1 MKKFTHVFLMLFL
14 LFVIAKMGLAS
25 DAILIKNGT
34 IVPIKGGSNM
44 VGDLLIENGKI
55 SQIGKNIP
63 APTGAAVI
71 DASGKFVYPGLVA
84 VMTAVGVTGYPR
96 AGNDTDEVGTSTPQM
111 DPYDAI
117 NPEDD
122 CIEVTRVGGVTTV
135 QTVSGSRSV
144 INGKSVILHLGGTL
158 AEDMIAKRYVAQIFN
173 MSAIE
178 QNKYPSTRP
187 GVVSYLRTKLNQA
200 KDYAKKQNEKDQK
213 SEKRKK
219 SGNDKENFSKR
230 DLAMEALVPVVTGK
244 VPALFITNNEVTI
257 RNALAIIEE
266 YNLKGIIRASV
277 GILKYA
283 DRIAKANIPVI
294 WAGTESL
301 PQRWEPHDLNFH
313 TAAVLAEKG
322 IVFAFD
328 PGGYG
333 PGSRNV
339 RNITRPAAISVAH
352 GLSEKDAL
360 DALTINP
367 ARILGIADEVG
378 SLEKGKIAN
387 IAIWTGSPI
396 QGRSRVETVI
406 IKGQRIPMASF
417 QTRLYDKFRKI
428 VDFRLHKY
436 TSTNRK
442 ILKTFKRKTFIK

>member
-1 MKKFTHVFLMLFL
+1 MTQRRLSLLILFS
-14 LFVIAKMGLAS
+14 LFVLAKVSAAS
-25 DAILIKNGT
+25 DVILIKNGT
-34 IVPIKGGSNM
+34 IVPVRGGSPAI
-44 VGDLLIENGKI
+44 GDLLIENGKI
-55 SQIGKNIP
+55 SKIGKNIK
-63 APTGAAVI
+63 APTGAEVI
-71 DASGKFVYPGLVA
+71 DASGKYVYPGLVG

-111 DPYDAI
+111 DPYDAV

-122 CIEVTRVGGVTTV
+122 CIDVTRVGGVTTV
-135 QTVSGSRSV
+135 HTISGSRSV
-144 INGKSVILHLGGTL
+144 INGKSVVLHLGGTL

-173 MSAIE
+173 MGATE

-187 GVVSYLRTKLNQA
+187 GVVSYLRTMLNQA
-200 KDYAKKQNEKDQK
+200 KDYAKKQNENDQK
-213 SEKRKK
+213 AEKNKK
-219 SGNDKENFSKR
+219 NDDDRESSDKR

-244 VPALFITNNEVTI
+244 IPALFITNNEVTI

-266 YNLKGIIRASV
+266 YNLKGIIRAGS

-283 DRIAKANIPVI
+283 DRIAKSNIPVI
-294 WAGTESL
+294 WAGTESV
-301 PQRWEPHDLNFH
+301 PQRWEPHDLNYH

-322 IVFAFD
+322 ILFTFD
-328 PGGYG
+328 SGGYG

-352 GLSEKDAL
+352 GLSEKQAVE
-360 DALTINP
+360 ALTIN
-367 ARILGIADEVG
+367 AAKILGIADEVG

-387 IAIWTGSPI
+387 VAIWTGSPI

-406 IKGQRIPMASF
+406 IKGKLIPMTSF

-428 VDFRLHKY
+428 VDDRIGMK
-436 TSTNRK
+436 K
-442 ILKTFKRKTFIK
+442 K

>member
-1 MKKFTHVFLMLFL
+1 MKKFTLIFLMLFL
-14 LFVIAKMGLAS
+14 LIVAAKAGMAG
-25 DAILIKNGT
+25 DVILIKNGT
-34 IVPIKGGSNM
+34 IVPVKGGSPT

-55 SQIGKNIP
+55 SKIAKNIQ
-63 APTGAAVI
+63 APTGAEII
-71 DASGKFVYPGLVA
+71 DASGKYVYPGLIA

-135 QTVSGSRSV
+135 QTISGSRSV

-173 MSAIE
+173 MGATE

-187 GVVSYLRTKLNQA
+187 GVVSYLKTKLNQA
-200 KDYAKKQNEKDQK
+200 KDYAKKQSEKDQK
-213 SEKRKK
+213 SEKGKK
-219 SGNDKENFSKR
+219 SENDKEDLSKR
-230 DLAMEALVPVVTGK
+230 DLAMEALIPVVTGK
-244 VPALFITNNEVTI
+244 IPALFITNNEVTI

-266 YNLKGIIRASV
+266 YKLKGIIRAGS

-294 WAGTESL
+294 WAGTESV
-301 PQRWEPHDLNFH
+301 PQRWEPHDLNYH
-313 TAAVLAEKG
+313 TASVLAEKG

-352 GLSEKDAL
+352 GLSEKHAFE
-360 DALTINP
+360 ALTINP
-367 ARILGIADEVG
+367 AKILGIANEVG

-387 IAIWTGSPI
+387 VAIWTGSPL

-406 IKGQRIPMASF
+406 IKGKLIPMTSF
-417 QTRLYDKFRKI
+417 QTRLYKKFKKI
-428 VDFRLHKY
+428 VGERMNK
-436 TSTNRK
+436 K
-442 ILKTFKRKTFIK
+442 

>member
-1 MKKFTHVFLMLFL
+1 MKKFCHVLLLMFL
-14 LFVIAKMGLAS
+14 LFVVAQAGITS
-25 DAILIKNGT
+25 DIILIKNGT
-34 IVPIKGGSNM
+34 IVPVQGGSPA
-44 VGDLLIENGKI
+44 VADLLIENGKI
-55 SQIGKNIP
+55 SRIGNNIP
-63 APTGAAVI
+63 TPSGAEVI

-96 AGNDTDEVGTSTPQM
+96 AGNDTDEVGTSTPHM

-135 QTVSGSRSV
+135 QTISGSRSV

-173 MSAIE
+173 IGATE

-187 GVVSYLRTKLNQA
+187 GVVSYLKTTLNQV
-200 KDYAKKQNEKDQK
+200 KDYAKKQSAKDKKPAGDKK
-213 SEKRKK
+213 SE
-219 SGNDKENFSKR
+219 NAKEDSSKR
-230 DLAMEALVPVVTGK
+230 DLAMEALVPVVAGK

-257 RNALAIIEE
+257 RNALALIEE
-266 YNLKGIIRASV
+266 YNLKAIIRAGS

-283 DRIAKANIPVI
+283 DRIAEAHIPVI
-294 WAGTESL
+294 WAGTENV
-301 PQRWEPHDLNFH
+301 PQRWQPHDLNYH

-322 IVFAFD
+322 VLFTFD
-328 PGGYG
+328 SGGYG

-360 DALTINP
+360 EALTINP
-367 ARILGIADEVG
+367 AKILGIAAEVG

-387 IAIWTGSPI
+387 VAIWTGSPI

-406 IKGQRIPMASF
+406 IKGKLIPMTSF

-428 VDFRLHKY
+428 VDER
-436 TSTNRK
+436 
-442 ILKTFKRKTFIK
+442 IKKK

>member
-1 MKKFTHVFLMLFL
+1 MKKFTPIFLVALILFL
-14 LFVIAKMGLAS
+14 VVQAGMAS
-25 DAILIKNGT
+25 DSILIKNGT
-34 IVPIKGGSNM
+34 IVPVKGGSPA

-63 APTGAAVI
+63 APAGAEVI
-71 DASGKFVYPGLVA
+71 DASGKYVYPGLVA

-96 AGNDTDEVGTSTPQM
+96 AGNDTDEVGTSTPQI

-135 QTVSGSRSV
+135 QTVGGSRSV
-144 INGKSVILHLGGTL
+144 INGKSVVMHLGGTL
-158 AEDMIAKRYVAQIFN
+158 AEEMVAKRYVAQIFN
-173 MSAIE
+173 MGATE

-187 GVVSYLRTKLNQA
+187 GVASYLRNLLNEA

-213 SEKRKK
+213 PVGDKK
-219 SGNDKENFSKR
+219 SENEKENVSKR
-230 DLAMEALVPVVTGK
+230 DLALEALVPVVTGK
-244 VPALFITNNEVTI
+244 VPTIFITNDEVTI

-266 YNLKGIIRASV
+266 YDLKGIIRAGS

-294 WAGTESL
+294 WAGTEGV
-301 PQRWEPHDLNFH
+301 PQRWEPHDKNYH

-322 IVFAFD
+322 ILFTFD
-328 PGGYG
+328 SGGYG

-339 RNITRPAAISVAH
+339 RNITRPAEISVAH
-352 GLSEKDAL
+352 GLAEKDAL
-360 DALTINP
+360 EALTINP
-367 ARILGIADEVG
+367 ARILGIADEAG
-378 SLEKGKIAN
+378 SLEIGKIAN
-387 IAIWTGSPI
+387 VAIWTGSPI

-406 IKGQRIPMASF
+406 IKGDLIPMTSF
-417 QTRLYDKFRKI
+417 QTRLYEKFRKI
-428 VDFRLHKY
+428 VTERMK
-436 TSTNRK
+436 K
-442 ILKTFKRKTFIK
+442 K

>member
-1 MKKFTHVFLMLFL
+1 MKQHRLYFFILIS
-14 LFVIAKMGLAS
+14 LFVIAEVSGAS

-34 IVPIKGGSNM
+34 IVPVKGGSPA
-44 VGDLLIENGKI
+44 VADLLIENGKI
-55 SQIGKNIP
+55 SKIGNNIE
-63 APTGAAVI
+63 APRSAEII
-71 DASGKFVYPGLVA
+71 DASGKYIYPGLVG
-84 VMTAVGVTGYPR
+84 VMTAIGVTGYPR

-122 CIEVTRVGGVTTV
+122 CIEVTRMGGVTTV
-135 QTVSGSRSV
+135 HTISGSRSV
-144 INGKSVILHLGGTL
+144 INGKSVVLHLGGTL

-173 MSAIE
+173 MGGTE

-187 GVVSYLRTKLNQA
+187 GVVSYLRTMLDQA
-200 KDYAKKQNEKDQK
+200 KDYANKLSSTDEKAEKDDK
-213 SEKRKK
+213 NDEGKK
-219 SGNDKENFSKR
+219 SSAKR

-257 RNALAIIEE
+257 RNALTLIKE
-266 YNLKGIIRASV
+266 YNLKGIIRAGS

-283 DRIAKANIPVI
+283 DRIAESNIPVI
-294 WAGTESL
+294 WAGTVSV
-301 PQRWEPHDLNFH
+301 PQRWEPHDSNYH

-322 IVFAFD
+322 ILFTFD
-328 PGGYG
+328 SGGYG
-333 PGSRNV
+333 PGSRDV

-352 GLSEKDAL
+352 GLSEKQAL
-360 DALTINP
+360 EALTINP
-367 ARILGIADEVG
+367 AKILGIADEVG

-396 QGRSRVETVI
+396 QGRSRVENVI
-406 IKGQRIPMASF
+406 IKGKIVPMTSF

-428 VDFRLHKY
+428 VDDRIGK
-436 TSTNRK
+436 K
-442 ILKTFKRKTFIK
+442 KK

>member
-1 MKKFTHVFLMLFL
+1 MKKFCHVLLLMFLP
-14 LFVIAKMGLAS
+14 FVVAQAGITS
-25 DAILIKNGT
+25 DIILIKNGT
-34 IVPIKGGSNM
+34 IVPVQGGSPA
-44 VGDLLIENGKI
+44 VADLLIENGKI
-55 SQIGKNIP
+55 SRIGNNIP
-63 APTGAAVI
+63 TPSGAEVI

-96 AGNDTDEVGTSTPQM
+96 AGNDTDEVGTSTPHM

-135 QTVSGSRSV
+135 QTISGSRSV

-173 MSAIE
+173 IGATE

-187 GVVSYLRTKLNQA
+187 GVVSYLKTTLNQV
-200 KDYAKKQNEKDQK
+200 KDYAKKQSAKDKKPAGDKK
-213 SEKRKK
+213 SE
-219 SGNDKENFSKR
+219 NAKEDSSKR

-257 RNALAIIEE
+257 RNALALIEE
-266 YNLKGIIRASV
+266 YNLKAIIRAGS

-283 DRIAKANIPVI
+283 DRIAEAHIPVI
-294 WAGTESL
+294 WAGTESV
-301 PQRWEPHDLNFH
+301 PQRWQPHDLNYH

-322 IVFAFD
+322 VLFTFD
-328 PGGYG
+328 SGGYG

-360 DALTINP
+360 EALTINP
-367 ARILGIADEVG
+367 AKILGIAAEVG

-387 IAIWTGSPI
+387 VAIWTGSPI

-406 IKGQRIPMASF
+406 IKGKLIPMTSF

-428 VDFRLHKY
+428 VDER
-436 TSTNRK
+436 
-442 ILKTFKRKTFIK
+442 IKKK